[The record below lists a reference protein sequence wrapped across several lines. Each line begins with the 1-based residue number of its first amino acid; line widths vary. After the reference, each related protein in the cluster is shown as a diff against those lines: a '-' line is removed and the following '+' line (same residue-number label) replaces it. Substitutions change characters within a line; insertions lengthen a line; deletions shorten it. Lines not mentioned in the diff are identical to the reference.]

1 MFPSWV
7 RIQMHLLKTQ
17 DQDMSYNYKCRIMHG
32 QPSKQASKQGASQPV
47 HHAEGMDGWMDG
59 WMDN

>member
-7 RIQMHLLKTQ
+7 RIKMHLLKTQ
-17 DQDMSYNYKCRIMHG
+17 HQDMSYNYKCSIMYG

-47 HHAEGMDGWMDG
+47 HTMQDGWMDE
-59 WMDN
+59 